1 MKVSQQILKCALGK
15 MLGFDKKRTLHI
27 TPNYSINFGP
37 ENFEFEE
44 KGGIIIPLSAIDHPA
59 REFKIFSSQNP
70 PPLFYY
76 TETLKVG
83 HE

>member
-15 MLGFDKKRTLHI
+15 RVVSYTLHI
-27 TPNYSINFGP
+27 TPNYSINFEP

-70 PPLFYY
+70 PPLLY
-76 TETLKVG
+76 
-83 HE
+83 